1 MLRNAIKFASKGG
14 VMTITTD
21 VIAKQA
27 PTDDRAKE
35 GQVVA
40 VKITAQE

>member
-1 MLRNAIKFASKGG
+1 
-14 VMTITTD
+14 MTITTD